1 MMHYAQV
8 PESVLRR
15 KVTYS
20 ANDDFQKKEGMVII
34 KYMAMIFVSLL
45 RAHLDEEEGG
55 EVDW

>member
-1 MMHYAQV
+1 MHYAQV

-20 ANDDFQKKEGMVII
+20 ANDDFQKKEEGMVII